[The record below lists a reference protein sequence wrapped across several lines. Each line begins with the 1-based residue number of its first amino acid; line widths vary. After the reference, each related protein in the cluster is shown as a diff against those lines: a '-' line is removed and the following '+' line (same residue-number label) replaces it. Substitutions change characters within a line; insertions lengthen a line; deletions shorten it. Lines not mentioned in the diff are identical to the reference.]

1 VSARTRDLW
10 SLVWGK
16 PTIDPTALAEAI
28 DEAARGELDYRTR
41 LLIRDAVDAL
51 EDYWGPER
59 CGRWLSRSG
68 AQRQIDSIRGESFD
82 KVGFPFLREALME
95 PTRPD
100 EIRQLLRE
108 LGMRLHKPASLVI
121 GGSCA
126 LILEGRLSRATQDVD
141 VVDEIPAE
149 IREQHELLDE
159 LRQRYRLALTHF
171 QSHFLPSGWAERVR
185 SLEPFGKLRASAVDV
200 YDVFLSK
207 LFSNREKDRD
217 DLRVLLPSLDRE
229 TIKAKLL
236 STCAAFLSDEALRK
250 NAETNWYVLTG
261 EALA

>member
-1 VSARTRDLW
+1 VSARTPDLW

-16 PTIDPTALAEAI
+16 PHVDPSALAEAI
-28 DEAARGELDYRTR
+28 DSEAARGELDYRTR

-51 EDYWGPER
+51 EDYWGAER
-59 CGRWLSRSG
+59 CGRWLRGARSRS
-68 AQRQIDSIRGESFD
+68 AIEAIHATPFAER
-82 KVGFPFLREALME
+82 GFPFLREALME

-108 LGMRLHKPASLVI
+108 LGTRLHKPARLVI

-126 LILEGRLSRATQDVD
+126 LILTGHLSRATQDVH

-159 LRQRYRLALTHF
+159 LRRRYRLALTHF
-171 QSHFLPSGWAERVR
+171 QSHFLPAGWANRVH
-185 SLEPFGKLRASAVDV
+185 SLEPFGKLQASVVDV

-207 LFSNREKDRD
+207 LFSAREKDRD
-217 DLRVLLPSLDRE
+217 DVRVLLPSLERE
-229 TIKAKLL
+229 ARLL
-236 STCAAFLSDEALRK
+236 ATCAAFMSDETLRK

-261 EALA
+261 EALP